1 VNELLTLFV
10 ADLNRAIDGLKQSI
24 GLGPEGMTQ
33 ASLHARDLSD
43 ALHSVSLPRHAEIA
57 LVISRHLSAGRPG
70 MEDFTQQLLGLVE
83 EAIGAMSESQAEQ
96 QFPNQEQAI
105 VTLARAVS
113 LFGEQPADFNS
124 LAFQTSS
131 DTSRTSAPAAAT
143 PTPMV
148 SDSESPSGV
157 IDLEEVTGLMYF
169 AGQEP
174 VSPLARIPI
183 SSELSGP
190 EMSSAPRMTL
200 HDRLFALKTIQ
211 ALDHEI
217 NRSASEPLAHT
228 ARQRLT
234 DHANWLM
241 SLAQEP
247 LRKRLVGMART
258 LEVSGVSAD
267 ADVIDYL
274 ISAMS
279 VLPQPSSI
287 RASSQH
293 QTLVVDLAEIRPDP
307 DAMDRASRIV
317 QILAGRID
325 QTVDGLRL
333 VLPSSLSRLRVVPF
347 TRDGVVYAL
356 SWSQFLKA
364 ETVKP
369 TDSDA
374 PDLLGPVQTTRLC
387 LSIKSGTEP
396 MSIYADE
403 IRPFEIANAFLLP
416 PAVEAPEWVAGVL
429 VGSTSEPVIW
439 VVPASS

>member
-1 VNELLTLFV
+1 MNELLTLFV

-43 ALHSVSLPRHAEIA
+43 ALQSVSLPRHAEIA

-70 MEDFTQQLLGLVE
+70 MESFTQQLLALVE
-83 EAIGAMSESQAEQ
+83 EAIGAMSDAQEAQ
-96 QFPNQEQAI
+96 QFPNQEQSIA
-105 VTLARAVS
+105 VLAKAVS
-113 LFGEQPADFNS
+113 VFGEQPADFNS
-124 LAFQTSS
+124 PAFQTSS
-131 DTSRTSAPAAAT
+131 DTSRSNTPAAPE

-148 SDSESPSGV
+148 SDSASPSGV

-169 AGQEP
+169 AGEEP
-174 VSPLARIPI
+174 ESPLARIPL

-200 HDRLFALKTIQ
+200 HDRLFALKNIQ

-217 NRSASEPLAHT
+217 SRSADEKLAHT

-287 RASSQH
+287 RASCQH

-307 DAMDRASRIV
+307 EEMDRASRIL

-325 QTVDGLRL
+325 QTADGLRL

-347 TRDGVVYAL
+347 MRDGVVYAL

-369 TDSDA
+369 SVDDA
-374 PDLLGPVQTTRLC
+374 PDLLGSIEHTRLC
-387 LSIKSGTEP
+387 LSIKSGTD
-396 MSIYADE
+396 SLLIYADE